1 MLREI
6 EITLDLDKRQYYYP
20 AIEMMQGDNRSLRIL
35 VTVIQKGTTVDLT
48 GYPISFFANFPR
60 TKEFIF
66 DSTNVT
72 STEEGLKN
80 GTFSYTFPMQATKVP
95 GDYTTA
101 RFNIVSSD
109 GTEISKMARFQY
121 RVESDPAENSV
132 EAETW
137 VSDFDALQQAIQ
149 DMNQKYDTAIAD
161 INDAILNAQNTQS
174 ELETE
179 MQALRDEI
187 AKSGYVSKQGD
198 NMTGTLNLD
207 AQEALNVRYGK
218 LRHYLSTQAT
228 GTVVRIYFAEKFGE
242 WKEYLDVTVGGGAV
256 QSADGKFGL
265 DALTS
270 SATSVTGWAPTSY
283 SASKSVINGV
293 EKTGNFTII
302 PTNSISFLQAG
313 RTSNITVNG
322 FDIYTKENQVQE
334 YLLTDS
340 AGKLLIKQQVD
351 FNNLDASITSTF
363 HGYVNLSKN
372 VPFNLN
378 ANGYLDVQMHSSGFA
393 KATYQAYNSNVVIFN
408 RREGD
413 SWTGWE
419 MQQINNAQFQAL
431 LNDAL
436 TVQTVSLTTLNGF
449 TAFIPVTANYTKFGN
464 RYLVHISGIVGA
476 GTSSGTGVCAIVP
489 DYLQPDT
496 SWNKVFPAAQQSTS
510 ASNQSNV
517 YLSAAGEIKIVA
529 SGAPT
534 VNVGLDSI
542 SYFTKVITN

>member
-1 MLREI
+1 MALRKI
-6 EITLDLDKRQYYYP
+6 EVTIDINNRTWNHVP
-20 AIEMMQGDNRSLRIL
+20 IELVQGDDNSLELIVKTQGIEESL
-35 VTVIQKGTTVDLT
+35 EEATIT
-48 GYPISFFANFPR
+48 FFTLIAN
-60 TKEFIF
+60 TNNYVS
-66 DSTNVT
+66 DSTIKPIN
-72 STEEGLKN
+72 LAN
-80 GTFSYTFPMQATKVP
+80 GEFSYTFPAQATQLP
-95 GDYTTA
+95 GLYDTA
-101 RFNIVSSD
+101 RFIITRTGENGEELSSMLRFSYTVKAD
-109 GTEISKMARFQY
+109 PSQGAIAAESWISDFQNLQNAITGMQDELDLNDARQDELQQSMDILKNEISQ
-121 RVESDPAENSV
+121 
-132 EAETW
+132 
-137 VSDFDALQQAIQ
+137 
-149 DMNQKYDTAIAD
+149 
-161 INDAILNAQNTQS
+161 
-174 ELETE
+174 
-179 MQALRDEI
+179 
-187 AKSGYVSKQGD
+187 SGYVSKQGD
-198 NMTGTLNLD
+198 NMTGTINLG
-207 AQEALNVRYGK
+207 AQEALNVQLGTI
-218 LRHYLSTQAT
+218 RHYVGTGLTAGTEITFMIGYDSSNFAT
-228 GTVVRIYFAEKFGE
+228 ENTLTFV
-242 WKEYLDVTVGGGAV
+242 VGG
-256 QSADGKFGL
+256 D
-265 DALTS
+265 
-270 SATSVTGWAPTSY
+270 SVGDSRYSISSY
-283 SASKSVINGV
+283 SDGYVYGYAPADFIWCKSVVNGASRIG
-293 EKTGNFTII
+293 KTVTPKNL
-302 PTNSISFLQAG
+302 ISLSRNG
-313 RTSNITVNG
+313 MKGLITVND

-393 KATYQAYNSNVVIFN
+393 KATYQAYDSNVVIYN

>member
-121 RVESDPAENSV
+121 RVDADTAEGST

-137 VSDFDALQQAIQ
+137 VSDFDALLQAIN
-149 DMNQKYDTAIAD
+149 DMSQKYDAAIAD
-161 INDAILNAQNTQS
+161 INDSILNAQNTQS
-174 ELETE
+174 ELESE
-179 MQALRDEI
+179 MQALREEI
-187 AKSGYVSKQGD
+187 AQSGYVSKQGD

-207 AQEALNVRYGK
+207 AQEALNVQLGTI
-218 LRHYLSTQAT
+218 RHYVGTGLTAGTEITFMIGYDSSNFAT
-228 GTVVRIYFAEKFGE
+228 ENTLTFV
-242 WKEYLDVTVGGGAV
+242 VGG
-256 QSADGKFGL
+256 D
-265 DALTS
+265 
-270 SATSVTGWAPTSY
+270 SVGDSRYSISSY
-283 SASKSVINGV
+283 SDGYVYGYAPADFIWCKSVVNGASRIG
-293 EKTGNFTII
+293 KTVTPKNL
-302 PTNSISFLQAG
+302 ISLSRNG
-313 RTSNITVNG
+313 MKGLITVND